1 MRSKTAFFISLVMLA
16 TFLFVT
22 AIAFAQQK
30 AMNPGKAAEQCMKG
44 GDVFPAAKTRAA
56 CLTAGGSW
64 VKGTAPK
71 MPDDPF
77 GKSKVETADPF
88 GKSKQMP
95 DDPFGKGKQMPI
107 DPLEKPVQ

>member
-1 MRSKTAFFISLVMLA
+1 MRSKSVFLVFLVLLI
-16 TFLFVT
+16 TFLFFMAT
-22 AIAFAQQK
+22 AFAQQK
-30 AMNPGKAAEQCMKG
+30 AMDTKKAAEHCMKG
-44 GDVFPAAKTRAA
+44 GVPLAPKSREA
-56 CLTAGGSW
+56 CIKGGGSW

>member
-1 MRSKTAFFISLVMLA
+1 MPSKAAFFISLVMLA

-30 AMNPGKAAEQCMKG
+30 AVNAGKAAGQCMKG
-44 GDVFPAAKTRAA
+44 GEYRVGKSREDCIKE
-56 CLTAGGSW
+56 GGSW